1 MGKEGSYRLLS
12 EHKILRFNHSKSE
25 FKPMRDLIAVEDA
38 VSLYINNDLYAVF
51 HCSPLQIR
59 ELVIGYLL
67 TEGIIG
73 KIEEILKIEI
83 SGKKIYVQVAEENVL
98 ENNGRLKCVSTICS
112 GGINKLSPKILK
124 SAQKIKFNKIK
135 FDIEVIFKAVKILNS
150 KAHIFRVSGG
160 THAAAL
166 LNEDCE
172 LIAFAED
179 IGRHNTVDKVIGEA
193 LMKKVD
199 LSRVLLASTGRLTSE
214 IVVKAL
220 QAGIPILVSLSA
232 PTDKGVKLSE
242 MFGLT
247 LIGFARGKRFNVYA
261 SPARI
266 DKAAIRH

>member
-135 FDIEVIFKAVKILNS
+135 FDIELHISRCMNINTILLS
-150 KAHIFRVSGG
+150 FYIIG
-160 THAAAL
+160 
-166 LNEDCE
+166 
-172 LIAFAED
+172 LILGLGLFIWA
-179 IGRHNTVDKVIGEA
+179 
-193 LMKKVD
+193 MKK
-199 LSRVLLASTGRLTSE
+199 
-214 IVVKAL
+214 
-220 QAGIPILVSLSA
+220 
-232 PTDKGVKLSE
+232 
-242 MFGLT
+242 
-247 LIGFARGKRFNVYA
+247 
-261 SPARI
+261 
-266 DKAAIRH
+266 